1 MKGNA
6 MSYNDSNP
14 FAKILRGELPCIK
27 VAENDQALA
36 FMDLMPQADGHLLV
50 VPKEAVAEIFDLSDT
65 ALVASARMAQKLAIA
80 VRAALRPDGV
90 FIGQF
95 NGAAA
100 GQTVP
105 HVHFHVIPRWEGQ
118 PLKLHARE
126 VADADTL
133 EALAKRIR
141 AHWRAH

>member
-1 MKGNA
+1 MN
-6 MSYNDSNP
+6 YNDSNP

-36 FMDLMPQADGHLLV
+36 FMDLIPQADGHLLV
-50 VPKEAVAEIFDLSDT
+50 VPKEAVAEIFDLSDE

>member
-1 MKGNA
+1 

-50 VPKEAVAEIFDLSDT
+50 VPKEAVAEIFDLSDA
-65 ALVASARMAQKLAIA
+65 ALVASMRMAQKLAIA

-133 EALAKRIR
+133 EALATRIR

>member
-1 MKGNA
+1 

-50 VPKEAVAEIFDLSDT
+50 VPKEAVAEIFELSDV

>member
-1 MKGNA
+1 

-36 FMDLMPQADGHLLV
+36 FMDLMPQADGHVLV
-50 VPKEAVAEIFDLSDT
+50 VPKEAVAEIFDLSDA
-65 ALVASARMAQKLAIA
+65 ALVASMRMAQKLAIA
-80 VRAALRPDGV
+80 LRAALRPDGV

-133 EALAKRIR
+133 EALATRIR

>member
-1 MKGNA
+1 MN
-6 MSYNDSNP
+6 YNDSNP

-50 VPKEAVAEIFDLSDT
+50 VPKEAVAEIFDLSDE